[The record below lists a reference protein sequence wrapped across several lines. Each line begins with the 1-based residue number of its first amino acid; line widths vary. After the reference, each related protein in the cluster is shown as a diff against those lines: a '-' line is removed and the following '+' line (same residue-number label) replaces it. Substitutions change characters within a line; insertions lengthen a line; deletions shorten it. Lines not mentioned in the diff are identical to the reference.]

1 MRSVRFTE
9 PSSSFLV
16 DSVIA
21 PPFSSV
27 VTSFI
32 VVFSI
37 IAVDVPFDSK
47 AIAPPKVA
55 IDGPF
60 HQDPAPVN
68 VELVN
73 ENFPE
78 PTISINPP
86 ANVNFEP
93 VAVNVD
99 ESTLRSLSLLTIA
112 PPLIPYASPKLLISN
127 LVFLIV
133 VVA

>member
-1 MRSVRFTE
+1 M
-9 PSSSFLV
+9 
-16 DSVIA
+16 
-21 PPFSSV
+21 
-27 VTSFI
+27 
-32 VVFSI
+32 
-37 IAVDVPFDSK
+37 AVDVPFDSK

-112 PPLIPYASPKLLISN
+112 PPLIDIEFSIFNRCCCMTHRYGSTSIK
-127 LVFLIV
+127 
-133 VVA
+133 